1 MFRINIKLSEE
12 IQTKS
17 LNFKYDQILNKKSRV
32 LKMSLDLEKIQ
43 IENFYSYKNV
53 IYDNFKNYNVIIGK
67 NKSGK
72 SNLFKLFN
80 LLKRNTDNSDF
91 KVIDIYDEDLELDNK
106 IALVFSINHQ
116 LRAEIFSILYDG
128 KYLSRAIEYHSRAPN
143 KYKDYQPF
151 PQWKNKDETLE
162 WLLAKGLFNKLSID
176 IEYDKK
182 QNFLCIRR
190 ISVYH
195 SLYNTHQT
203 LFELQYENNRGEAF
217 ILNLEKFVDISRSI
231 EGLFRLKELKKL
243 PYNTTFNLGRTIH
256 LGRDNDSI
264 KQHIPI
270 LEPILNSLLDN
281 FFNAIQVIPAKRI
294 FDSDSDRDEISGTTL
309 DLNGKNL
316 VKFIHKKAAKQ
327 QWEWLKEWNSDLKHF
342 LDDIEEL
349 KQDVK
354 GNNRSTL
361 ILKENGLNMDI
372 PLESMGSG
380 ILNIAHFLAYIKTL
394 DKPSIICIE
403 EPELHLHPGL
413 ERELRNEFIRK
424 SENHQIFI
432 TTHSREFLDDNE
444 EKCSIYLISKR
455 EDCSNVKKISNEDY
469 KEIYRDLELTLSQ
482 YEESNKTL
490 TDNEFWRN
498 FITKAMEKEKYE
510 TEFWD
515 FKEFLEIWKTDDPQV
530 KRKKK
535 IDFCGHIA
543 SFANNKGGV
552 LILGISDKTPREL
565 KGLNNIE
572 TKMNHLNEFI
582 LKFIEYPNDFTFIK
596 SISLTDS
603 KGGSEI
609 DCILIVIAQT
619 KEGVAVKD
627 DNNNYSYFYRITSGR
642 QKRSP
647 REIKE
652 LKKEIVRD
660 NYKFLNNLREEFQI

>member
-1 MFRINIKLSEE
+1 MR
-12 IQTKS
+12 
-17 LNFKYDQILNKKSRV
+17 
-32 LKMSLDLEKIQ
+32 LDLEEIQ

-80 LLKRNTDNSDF
+80 LLKKNADN
-91 KVIDIYDEDLELDNK
+91 IDIKVNDIFDEDLELDNK
-106 IALVFSINHQ
+106 IALVFSINQ
-116 LRAEIFSILYDG
+116 KLRADIFSILYDG
-128 KYLSRAIEYHSRAPN
+128 NYLSKAIEYHSRDPN

-162 WLLAKGLFNKLSID
+162 WLLDMGIFNKLLIN
-176 IEYDKK
+176 IEYDKR
-182 QNFLCIRR
+182 QNFLCISR

-195 SLYNTHQT
+195 SLYDTHQT
-203 LFELQYENNRGEAF
+203 LFDLQYKNNRGEAF
-217 ILNLEKFVDISRSI
+217 ILNLGKFVDMSRSI
-231 EGLFRLKELKKL
+231 EGLFRLNELKKL
-243 PYNTTFNLGRTIH
+243 PLSTTFSLGRTLG
-256 LGRDNDSI
+256 LGRDTDSI
-264 KQHIPI
+264 QQHIPI
-270 LEPILNSLLDN
+270 LKPILNSLLDN

-294 FDSDSDRDEISGTTL
+294 FNSDSDRDNLSNTTL

-327 QWEWLKEWNSDLKHF
+327 QWEWLKEWNLDLKHF

-354 GNNRSTL
+354 ENERSTL

-424 SENHQIFI
+424 SEKHQIFI
-432 TTHSREFLDDNE
+432 TTHSREFLDDIE
-444 EKCSIYLISKR
+444 EICSIYLISKR
-455 EDCSNVKKISNEDY
+455 KDCSTVKKISNEDY
-469 KEIYRDLELTLSQ
+469 KEIYRDLEINLSQ
-482 YEESNKTL
+482 SEESNKTL
-490 TDNEFWRN
+490 TDHEFWRKL
-498 FITKAMEKEKYE
+498 IIKAMETEKYE
-510 TEFWD
+510 TELWD
-515 FKEFLEIWKTDDPQV
+515 FKEFLEIWKTNDPQV

-543 SFANNKGGV
+543 SFANNKGGF

-565 KGLNNIE
+565 KGLNDIE
-572 TKMNHLNEFI
+572 TKMNHLNEIIF
-582 LKFIEYPNDFTFIK
+582 KFIEYPKDFVFIK
-596 SISLTDS
+596 SISLNDS
-603 KGGSEI
+603 KGSEI
-609 DCILIVIAQT
+609 DCILIAIAQT
-619 KEGVAVKD
+619 KERVAVKD
-627 DNNNYSYFYRITSGR
+627 NNKNYSYFYRITSGK

-660 NYKFLNNLREEFQI
+660 KYKFLNYLREEFQI